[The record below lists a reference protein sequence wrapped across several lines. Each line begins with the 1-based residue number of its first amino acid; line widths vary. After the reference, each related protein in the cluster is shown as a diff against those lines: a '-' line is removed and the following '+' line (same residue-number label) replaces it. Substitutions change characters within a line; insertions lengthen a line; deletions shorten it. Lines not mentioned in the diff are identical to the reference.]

1 MKRNFWRRISQISM
15 AFIILASV
23 FILQFFSPRAIDLS
37 MQRLDGLAYD
47 LKVSQLPP
55 WPASVTNIQ
64 IVDIDEQS
72 LYDIG
77 RMPWPRK
84 HFAELTHKLFAAG
97 AIVVVYDILF
107 SEPQI
112 NSAQDVLAQ
121 LSMQSIDIE
130 SEQKSVLLRQFD
142 DDRHFADAMNA
153 GEVVL
158 ANLFHNNL
166 SLKTGSLLE
175 GSIEQAELLAPSVL
189 QAYSGYATVISTLSE
204 TSAGQGF
211 MNSTED
217 ADGVVRRTS
226 LVAEINGRF
235 YPSLALE
242 AYRVYSL
249 AEKISV
255 DWYQAGNHSLAKG
268 ITVGNTHFP
277 TDNEAKIIIPFRGPA
292 NTYSYTSAAAVIK
305 DKIRDSRFEQ
315 AIVFVGTSAV
325 GLADLRATPVQLN
338 FPGVE
343 IQATVFDAL
352 MSPQSQPYRPDWWQ
366 GAIAVELCV
375 LGMIC
380 IFVFPR
386 IGPLLSVVFSLAS
399 LSIVILFNLLLWYF
413 YFIDLPLVSP
423 FILVLALSIYFTGYG
438 FFAESL
444 RRRLVK
450 SMFDQY
456 VPPAHIDRLL
466 EDPSAVTLDGEKK
479 HLSVLFSD
487 IRSFTSISESMSA
500 QELKRWLNQ
509 YFSPITGVILEHDG
523 TIDKYV
529 GDMVM
534 AFWGAPLEDEYH
546 AHKSIA
552 AAFAMLASLE
562 QQNQIFV
569 NEGKPQVQVG
579 IGINTGEMNV
589 GDMGSDFRKNYTVIG
604 DAVNLG
610 ARLEGL
616 TKYYGVDILVSE
628 FTRAQAK
635 QFSYLL
641 IDKVK
646 VKGKVKPVTIYMPL
660 ASNSDPAVIALVAQ
674 LNTALGHYYKAEF
687 AQAEGELVALAPN
700 FFNPRLIAIY
710 LERIAHFK
718 LSPPGADWD
727 GSFTHSSK

>member
-1 MKRNFWRRISQISM
+1 LKRKFWHRISQISI

-47 LKVSQLPP
+47 LKISHLPP
-55 WPASVTNIQ
+55 WPDSVTNIQ

-72 LYDIG
+72 LYDVG

-84 HFAELTHKLFAAG
+84 HFADLTTKLFAAG
-97 AIVVVYDILF
+97 ALVVVYDILF

-112 NSAQDVLAQ
+112 NSAQQVLDE
-121 LSMQSIDIE
+121 LSILNRDLTPDE
-130 SEQKSVLLRQFD
+130 KSVLLRQFD
-142 DDRHFADAMNA
+142 DDRHFADAMSA

-175 GSIEQAELLAPSVL
+175 GSVEQSNLTHSSVL
-189 QAYSGYATVISTLSE
+189 QAYSGYATVIPKLANL
-204 TSAGQGF
+204 SAGQGF
-211 MNSTED
+211 MNSTEE

-226 LVAEINGRF
+226 LVAELNGKY

-249 AEKISV
+249 AEQISI
-255 DWYQAGNHSLAKG
+255 DWYQAGDYSLVKS
-268 ITVGNTHFP
+268 ISVGSTHFP
-277 TDNEAKIIIPFRGPA
+277 TDSQAKIIIPFRGRA
-292 NTYSYTSAAAVIK
+292 RTYSYTSAAEVLN
-305 DKIRDSRFEQ
+305 DKIIDSRFEQ
-315 AIVFVGTSAV
+315 AVVFVGTSAV
-325 GLADLRATPVQLN
+325 GLADLRTTPVELN

-366 GAIAVELCV
+366 GAIALELIA

-380 IFVFPR
+380 VFIFPR
-386 IGPLLSVVFSLAS
+386 IGPLVSIFFTLGCLTLVV
-399 LSIVILFNLLLWYF
+399 LFNLMLWYF
-413 YFIDLPLVSP
+413 YFIDIPLIAP
-423 FILVLALSIYFTGYG
+423 FFLVLALSVYFTSYG
-438 FFAESL
+438 FFAESF
-444 RRRLVK
+444 RRKLVK
-450 SMFDQY
+450 TMFAQY

-466 EDPSAVTLDGEKK
+466 EDPNAVTLDGERKQ
-479 HLSVLFSD
+479 LSVLFSD
-487 IRSFTSISESMSA
+487 IRSFTSISETMPA
-500 QELKRWLNQ
+500 HELKLWLNQ
-509 YFSPITGVILEHDG
+509 YFSPITRVILEHDG

-552 AAFAMLASLE
+552 AAFSMLTALE
-562 QQNQIFV
+562 QQNQIFLK
-569 NEGKPQVQVG
+569 EGKPQVQVG

-628 FTRAQAK
+628 FTRVQAK
-635 QFSYLL
+635 QFKYLL

-646 VKGKVKPVTIYMPL
+646 VKGKVEPVTIYMPL
-660 ASNSDPAVIALVAQ
+660 GRNCEMSLNELVVEFNNALI
-674 LNTALGHYYKAEF
+674 HYYKADF
-687 AQAEGELVALAPN
+687 VRAEQTLMELQPV
-700 FFNPRLIAIY
+700 FFNHRLIEIY
-710 LERIAHFK
+710 LQRIAHFK
-718 LSPPGADWD
+718 LVPPAIDWD
-727 GSFTHSSK
+727 GSFSHTSK